1 VRNRP
6 GSCAAPSS
14 ATEHS
19 CQPAAPQ
26 LPAFLGDQA
35 APHSVRADAERVP
48 ERKLQA
54 VRPHWTPGADR
65 DGPGG
70 LFPRLPHVRGEREP
84 LVRLQARSGAR
95 ACRYTR
101 PNSSRS
107 FGSPDRHCTGRGETV
122 VTTGCTSSRSSPLQ
136 PHRRAGRPHPPTGW
150 LTRLVIPAGR
160 TIQVRD
166 AATADFLQSRISK
179 GYRLAAVGRR
189 GLRRRR
195 GNGPDTTYLSGG

>member
-1 VRNRP
+1 VSGNHSS
-6 GSCAAPSS
+6 GSRHEVA
-14 ATEHS
+14 H
-19 CQPAAPQ
+19 
-26 LPAFLGDQA
+26 
-35 APHSVRADAERVP
+35 
-48 ERKLQA
+48 
-54 VRPHWTPGADR
+54 
-65 DGPGG
+65 
-70 LFPRLPHVRGEREP
+70 
-84 LVRLQARSGAR
+84 R

-107 FGSPDRHCTGRGETV
+107 LGSPDRHCTGRGETV

-136 PHRRAGRPHPPTGW
+136 PRRRAGRPRPPTVW

-166 AATADFLQSRISK
+166 AATAGFLQSRISK
-179 GYRLAAVGRR
+179 GYRLAAAGRR